1 MRRSLRFAGLVL
13 VQAGTLLLADVAVT
27 LAWQEPVSAL
37 LAGREQSQLA
47 AELDRREREV
57 ARDGAAIPGDA
68 PAKARLRALAAREQ
82 RRLEDGAAVG
92 RIELPS
98 VDERHVIV
106 EGTSTANLRR
116 GPAHY
121 GDTTLPGQ
129 GGTFAVAGHR
139 TTYGAPFR
147 KLDKLDPGEQ
157 VVATMPYGRFT
168 YEVEKTRIVDPSD
181 VGVTRRVGHERLV
194 LTACHPLYSAE
205 ERIVV
210 FARLAKSEG
219 P

>member
-13 VQAGTLLLADVAVT
+13 IQAGVLLLADVGVT

-37 LAGREQSQLA
+37 LASREQSELA
-47 AELDRREREV
+47 AELEQRERDV
-57 ARDGAAIPGDA
+57 APEGAATPT
-68 PAKARLRALAAREQ
+68 KARLRVLAARE
-82 RRLEDGAAVG
+82 RRQLEDGAAVG

-98 VDERHVIV
+98 VGERQVVV
-106 EGTSTANLRR
+106 EGTSTGNLRR
-116 GPAHY
+116 GPAHFSE
-121 GDTTLPGQ
+121 TSLPGQ

-147 KLDKLDPGEQ
+147 KLDKLDRGEE
-157 VVATMPYGRFT
+157 VVAAMPYGRFT
-168 YEVEKTRIVDPSD
+168 YEVEKTRIVKPSD
-181 VGVTRRVGHERLV
+181 VWVTRKIGRERLV
-194 LTACHPLYSAE
+194 LTACHPLYSAD

-210 FARLAKSEG
+210 FARLTKSEA